1 MLHNADTAAEITALI
16 KSSFIKVDATNTV
29 RQWMG
34 MISKPSQVLPRTR
47 DHIPSD
53 TIYTRS
59 WLTSPG
65 TRSPT
70 TPTLPST
77 TQAGRTPLQ
86 THAQSRELRTALVA
100 GGADP
105 SALVDEQGNTVLHN
119 AQTAEEITALL
130 KAPLVD
136 INLTNEVPRPFLS

>member
-1 MLHNADTAAEITALI
+1 MALL
-16 KSSFIKVDATNTV
+16 
-29 RQWMG
+29 M
-34 MISKPSQVLPRTR
+34 
-47 DHIPSD
+47 
-53 TIYTRS
+53 
-59 WLTSPG
+59 
-65 TRSPT
+65 
-70 TPTLPST
+70 
-77 TQAGRTPLQ
+77 
-86 THAQSRELRTALVA
+86 